1 MDEPKPFVSFR
12 QMEEETLEEAQAWGR
27 RRLQGKLE
35 KLIEEQG
42 AISPP
47 ERSGADS
54 GEVADG
60 EVTQRQRRDRR

>member
-1 MDEPKPFVSFR
+1 MDESKPFISFR
-12 QMEEETLEEAQAWGR
+12 QMEEETLKEAQAWGR

-47 ERSGADS
+47 ERSAADPS
-54 GEVADG
+54 EVAHG
-60 EVTQRQRRDRR
+60 ETSKRERRARR